1 MTQYSSNYYF
11 ELIHDQ
17 ICYKLT
23 FMDTPGLGDSRGLD
37 QDDKNIT
44 NILDTISKTPELNA
58 IVVMVN
64 GSDPRGNT
72 RIKYIITRLMGILP
86 NAVQNNIVVLLSN
99 VATEPNLNMQKLM
112 IDLGMPKLSN
122 ENVFYFDNPIFS
134 IDFSKYNTKQ
144 LEKYDNIFLELE
156 DKLAQF
162 LQHTSQK
169 RMEKTTEFRQIKEKR
184 DLLKDQMAIIKIN
197 IKDLQEEKEKT
208 ENFISELESLKDLK
222 KAKELI
228 KIGKQ
233 SQSTYEQIPTPY
245 HNTRCQQCNSNC
257 HENCGLEE
265 TTNTGSLSFL
275 QCLAF
280 KKNVICNIC
289 HHHYNY
295 HVHLR
300 SLWKPVQKVIDILK
314 PEVLADIERI
324 CGDEKRK
331 TNLIN
336 ELKTKIDNLEKE
348 INSKKFEIKLICE
361 NLKII
366 CSNFNYRQEVEY
378 IVKMAEEEEQVIE
391 ADISKNKTKEKEKE
405 LILIKKLIKVFKDV
419 IRYMFS

>member
-1 MTQYSSNYYF
+1 VKFKVDKKVLETKEIKMIVIGATGAGKTSLINLLYVWSKGLKKVVDIKEVLIDSKYLPGKNHTENKDTSNHLASMTQYSSNYYF

-280 KKNVICNIC
+280 KKKTLFAIYVITIIIIMFTSDHSGN
-289 HHHYNY
+289 
-295 HVHLR
+295 
-300 SLWKPVQKVIDILK
+300 QF
-314 PEVLADIERI
+314 
-324 CGDEKRK
+324 
-331 TNLIN
+331 
-336 ELKTKIDNLEKE
+336 
-348 INSKKFEIKLICE
+348 KK
-361 NLKII
+361 
-366 CSNFNYRQEVEY
+366 
-378 IVKMAEEEEQVIE
+378 
-391 ADISKNKTKEKEKE
+391 
-405 LILIKKLIKVFKDV
+405 
-419 IRYMFS
+419 